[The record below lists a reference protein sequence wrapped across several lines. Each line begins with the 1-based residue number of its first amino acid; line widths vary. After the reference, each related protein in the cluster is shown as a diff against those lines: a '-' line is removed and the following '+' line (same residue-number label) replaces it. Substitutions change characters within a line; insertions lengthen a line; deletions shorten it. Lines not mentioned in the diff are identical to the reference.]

1 MMLKDSGQ
9 ALFDPAPRRCTTLLR
24 LVLCTHVR
32 RAARRPRPTATRPGV
47 DPRRARMSES
57 AEALDFALD
66 RMIDGIIRQD
76 RPERR

>member
-9 ALFDPAPRRCTTLLR
+9 ALLDPAPRRCTKVLR
-24 LVLCTHVR
+24 LVLCAHAR
-32 RAARRPRPTATRPGV
+32 RAARPPSPTPTRPVV
-47 DPRRARMSES
+47 DARRARMSES

-66 RMIDGIIRQD
+66 RMIDEIIRQD